1 MGGVASAGR
10 TFGIYGLES
19 NVGLKPTSI
28 RHGVPMRRV
37 TVTEEHT
44 EWYTFHQLTVIYGL
58 EAALTLG
65 QNMIQTGRAH
75 IQVDGTLRFGVL
87 KSGTFTREV
96 TPVQPHVD

>member
-28 RHGVPMRRV
+28 RHGVPMRRA
-37 TVTEEHT
+37 TVAEERT

-65 QNMIQTGRAH
+65 QNMIQTGKAQ
-75 IQVDGTLRFGVL
+75 IQVDGSLRYGALTV
-87 KSGTFTREV
+87 KTFTRESMQ
-96 TPVQPHVD
+96 VQPHAD